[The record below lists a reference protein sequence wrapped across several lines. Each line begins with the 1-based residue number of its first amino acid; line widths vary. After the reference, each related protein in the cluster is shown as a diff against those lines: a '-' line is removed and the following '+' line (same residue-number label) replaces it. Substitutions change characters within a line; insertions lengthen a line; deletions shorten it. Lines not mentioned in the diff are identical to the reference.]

1 MSSHETSRSDL
12 LVTESC
18 LLALTFVDYLCFLIG
33 PVQLLNMMANCGKI
47 QTAVRRD
54 EKKLLNAAYKLIK
67 YKFEGP
73 QSKIRIQSS
82 QQKAFVMLQS
92 AVSGHYF
99 DDFTLRQQI
108 VEVVNNS
115 SQILSAC
122 EQYALEGSKHG

>member
-1 MSSHETSRSDL
+1 M
-12 LVTESC
+12 
-18 LLALTFVDYLCFLIG
+18 
-33 PVQLLNMMANCGKI
+33 QLLNMMANCGKI

-73 QSKIRIQSS
+73 QSKIRIQSP

-115 SQILSAC
+115 SQALSAC